1 MSNKVR
7 WLSEFSRGLVLG
19 TAIGIAWA
27 CLVVLIVS
35 SS

>member
-1 MSNKVR
+1 MSKVR
-7 WLSEFSRGLVLG
+7 WLSDFSRGLVIG
-19 TAIGIAWA
+19 TALGIAWA